1 MMGGRKLSGKGRDM
15 VISWENLH
23 YVGTRGQS
31 FFKLQTSRQDRTVKK
46 FPLGTNDIYLTNE
59 GTVFRHRPSKRP
71 DSLNIIQD
79 AISTKD
85 PSQTGFTW
93 LMAISISFRYI
104 RVFDRPGSPPLFL
117 DLFELGGGSI
127 TFHFIPQDK
136 K

>member
-1 MMGGRKLSGKGRDM
+1 MLECREQYNDGRKEIIRKGRDM

-31 FFKLQTSRQDRTVKK
+31 FFKLQTSRQDRIVKK

-71 DSLNIIQD
+71 DSLNIIQE

-85 PSQTGFTW
+85 TQPNWFHVAYGYLHLVSLHQGF
-93 LMAISISFRYI
+93 
-104 RVFDRPGSPPLFL
+104 
-117 DLFELGGGSI
+117 
-127 TFHFIPQDK
+127 
-136 K
+136 